1 LVRFASPV
9 PALAGHALAPVG
21 GRWVRPM
28 GSLPRGGSADRR
40 DASTSVIL
48 KRNTST
54 HLTIAQ
60 EVQTMP
66 DTEMQFSNRVGQ
78 ELFELLAKRGSE
90 QLNEASDFDRF
101 TAMLG
106 AALLAVAEVLRLLI
120 KDGQNA
126 DKLVDFSARWL
137 RTFLEPA
144 SGKRGT

>member
-1 LVRFASPV
+1 
-9 PALAGHALAPVG
+9 
-21 GRWVRPM
+21 
-28 GSLPRGGSADRR
+28 
-40 DASTSVIL
+40 
-48 KRNTST
+48 
-54 HLTIAQ
+54 
-60 EVQTMP
+60 MP

>member
-1 LVRFASPV
+1 
-9 PALAGHALAPVG
+9 
-21 GRWVRPM
+21 
-28 GSLPRGGSADRR
+28 
-40 DASTSVIL
+40 
-48 KRNTST
+48 
-54 HLTIAQ
+54 
-60 EVQTMP
+60 MP

-90 QLNEASDFDRF
+90 QLEASDFDRF